1 MTEKILGIDLGTT
14 NSEVALYENGT
25 MTIIEGPDG
34 KMLPSYVGLDDSDNL
49 LVGGPAMNQFVLYP
63 EKTIKSIKRLMGQT
77 SPVPLGESSYLPQ
90 EISAM
95 ILRHLKNIAETSLGY
110 PVHKAVITVPAFFS
124 DIQRQATREAGQMAG
139 LEVVK
144 IINEPTAATLVY
156 ESNHKGAKRVLVYDL
171 GGGTFD
177 VSVVEL
183 QDDVIEVIASHGNNN
198 LGGDDFDALI
208 EKLLMTQIEEDGFS
222 DISRQAQA
230 RIRRAAE
237 NAKKQLSNQP
247 FALIEEEYLSE
258 RDGIPYNLS
267 VELARHEYE
276 EMITPLLDETLDSV
290 HLVLKDAGLT
300 ASGIDEILLVGGST
314 RTPLLQQRLEKEFGK
329 APRFELDPDLCV
341 AAGAALQAAM
351 ISGEEIRAVLV
362 DVTPYTFGTSAIGE
376 IDGEFSLNM
385 FVPVIKKNSPI
396 PVTRSELFYTAADFQ
411 HTVEIKVYQGEAKNA
426 LENIEVGSFLVEG
439 LSELPSKNEIIAKFS
454 LDSNGILQ
462 VSAIEK
468 VTGLEKSITIDNVI
482 TDENRDSLDQARDK
496 IRQLFGE
503 EEQENSTAELIET
516 GDSTSKNVGNSRKVQ
531 AEALIDK
538 ARSLFDTAGDD
549 DREDM
554 IDLIENIDQ
563 ALEDDDE
570 NLLLELME
578 ELSEII
584 FYMES

>member
-124 DIQRQATREAGQMAG
+124 DSQRQATREAGQMAG

-300 ASGIDEILLVGGST
+300 SSGIDEILLVGGST
-314 RTPLLQQRLEKEFGK
+314 RTPLLQQRLEKVFGK

-503 EEQENSTAELIET
+503 EEQENYTAESIET

-563 ALEDDDE
+563 ALVDDNE